1 MSTQRILRTMLPMLA
16 VVAALAVTAGG
27 LPLAASAS
35 AISTARSTAVGGDR
49 AESDDDE
56 AEEYL
61 GLFLTKARAYEAF
74 LTRESE
80 RADRTGGGV
89 VVVPAEPAPAP
100 EADPTGWPVWSL
112 GLAAVIGLL
121 VGAALTALSGRVRRP
136 AGSRLTA
143 A

>member
-1 MSTQRILRTMLPMLA
+1 MSTQRILRTMLSMLA

-27 LPLAASAS
+27 LPLVASAS

-49 AESDDDE
+49 AEADDDE

-100 EADPTGWPVWSL
+100 EADPAGWPVWSL

-121 VGAALTALSGRVRRP
+121 VGAALTAFSGRVRRP